1 MSAELVVNSF
11 WFLSILT
18 ALLYITRKKYSQK
31 KEFFFIN
38 KAFQI
43 CFTVSIGLIILGFYL
58 MVTRS

>member
-18 ALLYITRKKYSQK
+18 ALLYITRKRYVQK
-31 KEFFFIN
+31 KEDLFIN

-43 CFTVSIGLIILGFYL
+43 CFTISIGLIILGLYL
-58 MVTRS
+58 MLTRS